1 MPCLAS
7 RSSTDTAG
15 KQRLLWERFDK
26 TRAPV
31 HGTWLLYWCGHGMSK
46 LVWVHGTERQRET
59 ALLKPTTL
67 RSLYL
72 SLYLCISVSHS
83 CMGFSMSLWMCLTSH
98 PYISGCKCLLASL
111 GISQC
116 FAHSVCLSLPLNMS
130 VSDFV
135 IMDLYFTLCPSLC
148 FVYTSPPHLAL
159 WVSLTF
165 FHFHCLSCSPCVSA
179 GLSRSLSL
187 LISLSLSSL
196 VLCQSVSSFSSAFL
210 YVGVMYS
217 FTHLMFSSFHSQYSL
232 GI

>member
-59 ALLKPTTL
+59 ALLKPKTL

-148 FVYTSPPHLAL
+148 FVYTSPP
-159 WVSLTF
+159 T
-165 FHFHCLSCSPCVSA
+165 
-179 GLSRSLSL
+179 L
-187 LISLSLSSL
+187 LCGSLSLSFTFTVFPALRVSL
-196 VLCQSVSSFSSAFL
+196 LVSHVVSLSSSLYLSHLLFFVNLCL
-210 YVGVMYS
+210 
-217 FTHLMFSSFHSQYSL
+217 LSL
-232 GI
+232 LHFFM